1 MNRWFYYKIGTCLL
15 IVFTLLLPSIGASS
29 SVQANEA
36 KPAASYLAER
46 WSESIKGG
54 VAANPVIGED
64 GTVYILSQQGKVY
77 AFSPAGKQL
86 WTADVSPMDVT
97 SSEREGQLEIGADG
111 TLYVGSRGNLY
122 AFNKDGVK
130 KWEYETTYSSFQK
143 VVVQRN
149 GLIYIQV
156 RSRDLLLAM
165 RMDGTKALERTNITS
180 LVKYADTLEDKV
192 FITSYKIDTKFV
204 EGKLSSEWISYAE
217 ELNASGSSRW
227 KVNMYGSSYNTP
239 MTDKQGNLI
248 VYLEASK
255 KGDQSGSSQLSQDRS
270 PGEIKVISEG
280 AVKKSYSLSARSYA
294 PVVFDDQQNAYIVTR
309 DAVITKFDTQG
320 KLIWKLQIDQDTN
333 VLENG
338 TAMQLDKD
346 GSLLFYSS
354 LIGYDKTKVEKTEQS
369 EYFKNRLL
377 RINQRGELQSSI
389 KSGLYA
395 SSVVWLDNGMNVI
408 NGYNKVVLSD
418 LKSTKLTEYNTNS
431 PIYLTYRDTNT
442 IYVGTESGRVIAFE
456 IKQASNKDDAVS
468 ITFGNLFPY
477 IESKSTYS
485 LFVTVKW
492 ADGKEQTNPQG
503 IVYRSSNEKIAYFDK
518 QGLHTVGAGEV
529 EVSAEYLHLKTTMKI
544 KVNERAYM
552 NEPGVTYS
560 AQLVKN
566 WGVSLPTLNSSI
578 NEVYQAPLISD
589 DGTVYA
595 LSSQGKVA
603 AVSLEGKLQWQYDL
617 KEQVWARPAI
627 GPDGR
632 LFIGTN
638 SGLLTAFDPS
648 SGKQVLHNMVAAN
661 QRNTMIG
668 WDRSGNRYTGFTNNS
683 IVRDGNKR
691 SVTSHLEASNVSDS
705 RLWLIS
711 LSGEITHFEPTLN
724 DIGDT
729 LYIITTA
736 EEAVGESSAIPS
748 GIVQI
753 RRHGTLYAIN
763 ASSGS
768 IRWKYELGVSDNT
781 FYKPL
786 LLQDGTIVTG
796 SSQGTVEA
804 IDKEGKSKWKK
815 NLKVY
820 AYTGP
825 FLSENK
831 LVIFKPG
838 ENIGVTEGEELIRF
852 INVKNYP
859 ESTNSINQQQNEW
872 LLTLSDNTYASRGR
886 HSLASYNLAG
896 KLKWELPIAGEKTA
910 VSRISNNFQVAVI
923 DSAAELTFS
932 DIKVKHTSGLLFSDL
947 KLHWAKGAV
956 EELAAAGVVD
966 GFPDGTYRP
975 AAQVTREQ
983 FLAMLAKKLKVSVK
997 AENLS
1002 FLDVPSTRWS
1012 RPFIESAVT
1021 RGWIDASKYGNRFK
1035 PEQPITREEV
1045 AVWTAKALKLI
1056 EKTDGLAKIS
1066 DKSSIQA
1073 SNLGLVGA
1081 IIDSGI
1087 ITGYKDGSFKPL
1099 ATLTRAEAA
1108 ALLARM

>member
-1 MNRWFYYKIGTCLL
+1 M
-15 IVFTLLLPSIGASS
+15 
-29 SVQANEA
+29 
-36 KPAASYLAER
+36 
-46 WSESIKGG
+46 
-54 VAANPVIGED
+54 
-64 GTVYILSQQGKVY
+64 
-77 AFSPAGKQL
+77 
-86 WTADVSPMDVT
+86 
-97 SSEREGQLEIGADG
+97 
-111 TLYVGSRGNLY
+111 
-122 AFNKDGVK
+122 
-130 KWEYETTYSSFQK
+130 
-143 VVVQRN
+143 
-149 GLIYIQV
+149 
-156 RSRDLLLAM
+156 
-165 RMDGTKALERTNITS
+165 
-180 LVKYADTLEDKV
+180 
-192 FITSYKIDTKFV
+192 
-204 EGKLSSEWISYAE
+204 
-217 ELNASGSSRW
+217 
-227 KVNMYGSSYNTP
+227 
-239 MTDKQGNLI
+239 
-248 VYLEASK
+248 
-255 KGDQSGSSQLSQDRS
+255 
-270 PGEIKVISEG
+270 
-280 AVKKSYSLSARSYA
+280 
-294 PVVFDDQQNAYIVTR
+294 
-309 DAVITKFDTQG
+309 
-320 KLIWKLQIDQDTN
+320 
-333 VLENG
+333 
-338 TAMQLDKD
+338 
-346 GSLLFYSS
+346 
-354 LIGYDKTKVEKTEQS
+354 
-369 EYFKNRLL
+369 
-377 RINQRGELQSSI
+377 
-389 KSGLYA
+389 
-395 SSVVWLDNGMNVI
+395 
-408 NGYNKVVLSD
+408 
-418 LKSTKLTEYNTNS
+418 
-431 PIYLTYRDTNT
+431 
-442 IYVGTESGRVIAFE
+442 
-456 IKQASNKDDAVS
+456 
-468 ITFGNLFPY
+468 
-477 IESKSTYS
+477 
-485 LFVTVKW
+485 
-492 ADGKEQTNPQG
+492 
-503 IVYRSSNEKIAYFDK
+503 
-518 QGLHTVGAGEV
+518 
-529 EVSAEYLHLKTTMKI
+529 
-544 KVNERAYM
+544 
-552 NEPGVTYS
+552 
-560 AQLVKN
+560 
-566 WGVSLPTLNSSI
+566 
-578 NEVYQAPLISD
+578 
-589 DGTVYA
+589 
-595 LSSQGKVA
+595 
-603 AVSLEGKLQWQYDL
+603 EGKLQWQYDL
-617 KEQVWARPAI
+617 KDQVWARPAI

-668 WDRSGNRYTGFTNNS
+668 WDRSSNRYTGFTNNN

-691 SVTSHLEASNVSDS
+691 SVTSYLEASNVSDT
-705 RLWLIS
+705 RLWSIS

-724 DIGDT
+724 DTGDT
-729 LYIITTA
+729 LYVITTA
-736 EEAVGESSAIPS
+736 DEWVGESATIPS

-786 LLQDGTIVTG
+786 LLQDGTIVTS

-804 IDKEGKSKWKK
+804 VDKEGKSKWKK

-923 DSAAELTFS
+923 DSAGELTFS
-932 DIKVKHTSGLLFSDL
+932 DIEVKHTSGLLFSDL

-1021 RGWIDASKYGNRFK
+1021 QGWIDASKYGNRFK

>member
-1 MNRWFYYKIGTCLL
+1 MNRWFYYKIGICLL

-54 VAANPVIGED
+54 AAANPAIGED

-77 AFSPAGKQL
+77 AFSSAGKQL

-156 RSRDLLLAM
+156 RSRELLLAL
-165 RMDGTKALERTNITS
+165 RTDGKKAMERTGIRN
-180 LVKYADTLEDKV
+180 LVKHAGTLEDKV
-192 FITSYKIDTKFV
+192 FITSYNLDTKLV
-204 EGKLSSEWISYAE
+204 EGKLSLESTSYAE

-227 KVNMYGSSYNTP
+227 KVNLYGSSYNTP

-255 KGDQSGSSQLSQDRS
+255 KGDQSGSSQLNQDRS
-270 PGEIKVISEG
+270 PGEVKVISEG
-280 AVKKSYSLSARSYA
+280 AVKQSYSLSARTYA
-294 PVVFDDQQNAYIVTR
+294 PIVFDDQQNAYIVTR
-309 DAVITKFDTQG
+309 DAVISKFDTQG
-320 KLIWKLQIDQDTN
+320 KLIWKLQIDEDTN

-338 TAMQLDKD
+338 TAMHLEKD
-346 GSLLFYSS
+346 GFLLFYSS
-354 LIGYDKTKVEKTEQS
+354 LTGYDKTKVEKTEQN
-369 EYFKNRLL
+369 EYFKHRLL
-377 RINQRGELQSSI
+377 RISQGGELLSSI
-389 KSGLYA
+389 KSGIYTT
-395 SSVVWLDNGMNVI
+395 SVVWLDNGMI
-408 NGYNKVVLSD
+408 LLNGYDKVVLSD
-418 LKSTKLTEYNTNS
+418 MKLTKLTEYNMNS

-442 IYVGTESGRVIAFE
+442 IYVGTESGRVSALE
-456 IKQASNKDDAVS
+456 IKQASNKGDAVS
-468 ITFGNLFPY
+468 ITFGNIFPSF
-477 IESKSTYS
+477 ESKTTYS
-485 LFVTVKW
+485 LFATVKW

-518 QGLHTVGAGEV
+518 NGLHTVGAGEV

-560 AQLVKN
+560 AQLVKK

-632 LFIGTN
+632 LFVGTN

-661 QRNTMIG
+661 QRNTMLG
-668 WDRSGNRYTGFTNNS
+668 WDRSGNRYSGFTNNNM
-683 IVRDGNKR
+683 VRDGNKR
-691 SVTSHLEASNVSDS
+691 SATSYLEASNVSDT
-705 RLWLIS
+705 RLWSIS

-724 DIGDT
+724 DTGDT
-729 LYIITTA
+729 LYVITTA
-736 EEAVGESSAIPS
+736 DEWVGESATIPS

-768 IRWKYELGVSDNT
+768 IRWKYELGASDNT

-786 LLQDGTIVTG
+786 LLQDGTIATG
-796 SSQGTVEA
+796 SSQGSVEA
-804 IDKEGKSKWKK
+804 VDKDGKSKWKK

-825 FLSENK
+825 FLSREK

-838 ENIGVTEGEELIRF
+838 EGIGVTEGEELVRF
-852 INVKNYP
+852 INVKSYL
-859 ESTNSINQQQNEW
+859 ESNSINQQQTEW
-872 LLTLSDNTYASRGR
+872 LLTLSDLGR
-886 HSLASYNLAG
+886 HSLASYDLAG
-896 KLKWELPIAGEKTA
+896 KLKWQLPIAGEKTA
-910 VSRISNNFQVAVI
+910 VSKISNNLQVAVI
-923 DSAAELTFS
+923 DSAGELTFS
-932 DIKVKHTSGLLFSDL
+932 DIEVKHTSGLLFSDL

-983 FLAMLAKKLKVSVK
+983 FLAMLAKKLKVSSQ

-1012 RPFIESAVT
+1012 RPFIEAAVAQ
-1021 RGWIDASKYGNRFK
+1021 GWIDASSYGNRFK